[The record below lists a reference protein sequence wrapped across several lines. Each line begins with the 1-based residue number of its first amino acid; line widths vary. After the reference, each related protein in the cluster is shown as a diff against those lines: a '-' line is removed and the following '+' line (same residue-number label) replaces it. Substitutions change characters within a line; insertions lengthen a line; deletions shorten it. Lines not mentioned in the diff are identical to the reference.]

1 MNRGIKLPYSVSNF
15 EDLVTQGYHYVDKTP
30 YIEQLENR
38 PQKYFFFLRPRRFG
52 KSLFIS
58 ILHYYYGLEYK
69 DKFQKLFGRYYIG
82 QNPTPMAS
90 QYMVLKFEFTKITT
104 DSKESTYQGFLER
117 VKAGAKRFFDAY
129 TSIFSASEQ
138 KTTLQKNV
146 PADIMEELITLMLR
160 KAPEQKLYIL
170 IDEYDHFANQLIAF
184 QLENFK
190 DFVSKDGFVR
200 KFYEAIKEGTQ
211 LGVVD
216 RLFATGIT
224 PITLDSM
231 TSGFNIGTNLSLD
244 LNMTELMGFTEDTV
258 KELFELASPDKR
270 EKVTELLP
278 LMKDWYDGYLFNDD
292 AQNKLFN
299 PNMVLYFLSYYQ
311 MYEKVPKE
319 MLDVN
324 ISSDYHKVRRL
335 MMVATPKENHETLG
349 KIIEAEELEGLITQE
364 FSFARLFTQH
374 DFMSLLFYNGFLTI
388 DYALGNI
395 IYFRVPN
402 YVIQKLYFD
411 YFREILQENS
421 QVSVNTGL
429 ITSAIASMAFK
440 GSPQAFFD
448 LVHTTLHQL
457 ANRDY
462 QKFDEKYVKVIMIT
476 YMMLTNTFFME
487 SERETPAGYLDL
499 SFLESP
505 NIPIQHQYIFEL
517 KYLKKEDAKQLKTK
531 QKEAKKQLLEY
542 VNDSAKFKKMNNL
555 QAWTVVV
562 VKDELTVERVK

>member
-1 MNRGIKLPYSVSNF
+1 MNQGIKLSYSISNF
-15 EDLVTQGYHYVDKTP
+15 KDLVVQGYYYVDKTP
-30 YIEQLENR
+30 YIEQLENMAK
-38 PQKYFFFLRPRRFG
+38 KYFFFLRPRRFG

-58 ILHYYYGLEYK
+58 MLHHYYGIEHK
-69 DKFQKLFGRYYIG
+69 DKFQELFGPYYIG
-82 QNPTPMAS
+82 KNHTPMAS

-104 DSKESTYQGFLER
+104 NSKNSTYQGFLER
-117 VKAGAKRFFDAY
+117 VKTGTKRFFDAY
-129 TSIFSASEQ
+129 PSVFSATEQ
-138 KTTLQKNV
+138 KNTLQKNI
-146 PADIMEELITLMLR
+146 PADIMEELITLMMR
-160 KAPEQKLYIL
+160 KASNHKLYIL
-170 IDEYDHFANQLIAF
+170 IDEYDHFANELIAF

-231 TSGFNIGTNLSLD
+231 TSGFNIATNLSLD
-244 LNMTELMGFTEDTV
+244 LNMTELMGFTEEVV
-258 KELFELASPDKR
+258 KELFELAIPNKK
-270 EKVTELLP
+270 EQLEEMLP
-278 LMKDWYDGYLFNDD
+278 LMKDWYNGYKFNDD
-292 AQNKLFN
+292 AANKLFN
-299 PNMVLYFLSYYQ
+299 PNMVLYFISYYQ
-311 MYEKVPKE
+311 TYGKLPKE
-319 MLDVN
+319 MLDTN
-324 ISSDYHKVRRL
+324 IASDYHKVRRL
-335 MMVATPKENHETLG
+335 MLVATPKENHETLD
-349 KIIEAEELEGLITQE
+349 KIIEEGELEGLITRQ
-364 FSFARLFTQH
+364 FSFAKMFTQH

-411 YFREILQENS
+411 YFREILQENKL
-421 QVSVNTGL
+421 VDVNTGL

-448 LVHTTLHQL
+448 LTHKTLHQL

-462 QKFDEKYVKVIMIT
+462 QKFDEKYVKIIMIT
-476 YMMLTNTFFME
+476 YMMLTNTFFMQ

-517 KYLKKEDAKQLKTK
+517 KYLKKENAKQLKAK

-542 VNDSAKFKKMNNL
+542 VEESAKLKKMDNL

-562 VKDELTVERVK
+562 AKDELTVERVK